1 MSVLRRA
8 REARGDRVPVMREG
22 SPRAVSSRRTG
33 QRRRSTIRQQGG
45 IRGMEEGS
53 SDPGAVMRRLL
64 SAAWLLAVFVIACTT
79 RLIPQAEHVR
89 VTRLQT
95 LCRLI

>member
-1 MSVLRRA
+1 
-8 REARGDRVPVMREG
+8 
-22 SPRAVSSRRTG
+22 
-33 QRRRSTIRQQGG
+33 
-45 IRGMEEGS
+45 MEEGS

-95 LCRLI
+95 LCRLIGP